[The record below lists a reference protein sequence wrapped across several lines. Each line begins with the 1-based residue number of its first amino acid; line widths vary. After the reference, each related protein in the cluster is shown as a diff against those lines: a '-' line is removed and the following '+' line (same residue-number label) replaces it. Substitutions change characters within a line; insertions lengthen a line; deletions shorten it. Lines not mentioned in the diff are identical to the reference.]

1 VSLAA
6 ELWRANADLALAARN
21 HPFVTGLADGTLPR
35 EAFAGYVAQDAFFL
49 ESFARG
55 YALALA
61 PSPDRHGLDALA
73 GVRDELRLHDGYAR
87 QWDIDLSRVEP
98 LPATLAYTDFLL
110 ATAALGNLGHT
121 CAALTPCMRLYAHLG
136 QSLTGG
142 DERYGDWIR
151 TYADPAF
158 EDLARTLEGLL
169 DTYAA
174 PGDART
180 GVVYRRAMGLE
191 VAFFDAA
198 YPLSPGVSSPV
209 I

>member
-1 VSLAA
+1 MSLAA
-6 ELWRANADLALAARN
+6 ELWRANAGLALSARN

-61 PSPDRHGLDALA
+61 HSPDRHGLDAFAGLLA

-87 QWDIDLSRVEP
+87 QWGIDLSRVEP

-142 DERYGDWIR
+142 DERYGEWIR

-169 DTYAA
+169 DTYAT
-174 PGDART
+174 PDDART

-198 YPLSPGVSSPV
+198 YRQGN
-209 I
+209 